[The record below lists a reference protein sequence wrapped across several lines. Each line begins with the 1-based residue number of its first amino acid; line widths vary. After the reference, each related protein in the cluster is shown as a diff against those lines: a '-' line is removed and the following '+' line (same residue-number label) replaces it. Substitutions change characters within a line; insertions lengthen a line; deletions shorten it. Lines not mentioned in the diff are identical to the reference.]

1 MRCVYGVKWI
11 ECGSK
16 GTIAARAEILPSL
29 VSGLEVGQTA
39 AKFKTDET
47 PLSNLG
53 PKSPSFRST
62 DKYNFGCGRSYELR
76 CLFKGREGAKA
87 ENGMRTSVCS
97 LVLVKREKMRQVKK
111 KKTSKCSR
119 WDTRSYVKALKISS
133 SHPRAV
139 PLPFRGCVVLLEKA
153 ECEMWTDSLYLCPQ

>member
-1 MRCVYGVKWI
+1 M

-29 VSGLEVGQTA
+29 VPGLEMGQTA
-39 AKFKTDET
+39 AKFKIDET

-53 PKSPSFRST
+53 PKSPSFRFP

-87 ENGMRTSVCS
+87 ENGMRTSVCP

-111 KKTSKCSR
+111 KTTLQMFSLGHTLVRKGVKNQQFPP
-119 WDTRSYVKALKISS
+119 TRRSFAFS
-133 SHPRAV
+133 
-139 PLPFRGCVVLLEKA
+139 
-153 ECEMWTDSLYLCPQ
+153 WLCCTAGES